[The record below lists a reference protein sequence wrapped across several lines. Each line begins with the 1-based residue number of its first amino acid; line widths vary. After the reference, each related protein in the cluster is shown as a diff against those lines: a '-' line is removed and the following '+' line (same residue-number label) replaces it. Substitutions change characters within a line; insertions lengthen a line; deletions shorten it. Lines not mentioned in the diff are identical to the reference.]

1 MTVSTTTIKNSYSAN
16 GSATAFNYTF
26 KIFASAELQVYIRT
40 TATGA
45 ETLKTVTTHYTV
57 SGIGDT
63 GGGTV
68 TFTSGNVPTSAQQVI
83 LVRATPLTQSTDY
96 VENDP
101 FPASSH
107 EDALD
112 KLTHQMQEQ
121 QEELD
126 RSFKVSKTVTDLTS
140 SEVVD
145 DAATRASKLLGFSSN
160 GASFAYYDNASTD
173 VEVAAI
179 AGLTSAANKI
189 IRYTGLG
196 TADLIDFLDQDDMS
210 SNSASAVP
218 SQQSVVAYV
227 AAQITAEDLDVTS
240 DSGTIDIDL
249 NSETLTVAG
258 GTGLS
263 SAASGTTVTLNID
276 STVTT
281 LTGTQT
287 LTNKTLTAPKFA
299 DGGFIADANGNELIK
314 LETTASAV
322 NELSVTNSATGN
334 AITLSATGGDT
345 NIDIDLTPKGSGEIN
360 IAAGNLNYAGT
371 AVTATGAELNILDG
385 VTATATELNLID
397 GVTAT
402 TAELNYSDTGAA
414 VGTVVASKVVTAD
427 ANKDVASFRNITL
440 TGELDA
446 ATLDI
451 SGNADIDGTL
461 EADAMTLNG
470 TAITDTAT
478 LSTGISNNN
487 VPKFT
492 SGVADNDFL
501 RVDGTAI
508 EGRSAS
514 EVLSDIAAAPAAGS
528 SNVVTTG
535 ALNSGSIT
543 SGFGTID
550 TGSSAITTTGLI
562 SGGSLDID
570 NVLING
576 TTIGHT
582 DDTDLITLADGVVTV
597 AGELDAATL
606 DISGNADIDG
616 TTNLDAVD
624 IDGAVQIDG
633 ATTFG
638 VDDTGVDVKFFGATS
653 GQYMLWDESANALSF
668 TDNAALLMGTG
679 GDLKL
684 FHNGSNSQINDLST
698 GNLQLLS
705 NGAGVDL
712 MKTDGEYMA
721 RFYTDG
727 AAVLYH
733 DNNVRLSTTSGGV
746 QIDGT
751 TTDDFLVIKT
761 TEAGAGTAPDVVFYR
776 MSSSPADNDYLGKLE
791 FRGRNDNSQDVQY
804 AYVAAQATD
813 VSDGTEDGRLLIN
826 AKINGADHTHIQCD
840 PDGVAV
846 NGALLPVGDNNKA
859 LGSDAARWGSLT
871 CGGTVTFGWGSASA
885 PGISLNSD
893 SDNGFFR
900 GGANIL
906 ACATAGSER
915 FRVDAAGI
923 VMVGATA
930 TTGYFDGTFNVL
942 GRICNKLAS
951 GVDGGAW
958 WHQGTSG
965 TRFFFRF
972 GTGSSY
978 GENGTISSDGTNV
991 TYATSSDYRLKNSI
1005 NYKWSATTRLKELKP
1020 AQFKFNSAGEDAD
1033 FVDGFLAHEVASVVP
1048 VSVVGE
1054 KDAVD
1059 EKNDPIYQG
1068 MDHAKLVP
1076 LLTKALQE
1084 SIEKIEA
1091 LEARV
1096 ATLEG
1101 E

>member
-1 MTVSTTTIKNSYSAN
+1 MTVSTTTIKNSYSGN

-145 DAATRASKLLGFSSN
+145 DASTRASKLLGFSSD
-160 GASFAYYDNASTD
+160 GASFAYYSNPD
-173 VEVAAI
+173 VDAEVTAI
-179 AGLTSAANKI
+179 GGLTSAANKM
-189 IRYTGLG
+189 IRYTGSG

-446 ATLDI
+446 GSLDV
-451 SGNADIDGTL
+451 SGDADIDGTL

-528 SNVVTTG
+528 SNIVTTG
-535 ALNSGSIT
+535 ALNAGSIT
-543 SGFGTID
+543 SGFGAID
-550 TGSSAITTTGLI
+550 NGSSNITTTGDI
-562 SGGSLDID
+562 SGG
-570 NVLING
+570 
-576 TTIGHT
+576 
-582 DDTDLITLADGVVTV
+582 TV
-597 AGELDAATL
+597 
-606 DISGNADIDG
+606 N
-616 TTNLDAVD
+616 
-624 IDGAVQIDG
+624 
-633 ATTFG
+633 
-638 VDDTGVDVKFFGATS
+638 ATS
-653 GQYMLWDESANALSF
+653 DTAAG
-668 TDNAALLMGTG
+668 DNAAIGYTSAEGLILTGQGSTSDVTIKNDADETVLSIPTGTQTVVIE
-679 GDLKL
+679 GD
-684 FHNGSNSQINDLST
+684 
-698 GNLQLLS
+698 
-705 NGAGVDL
+705 
-712 MKTDGEYMA
+712 
-721 RFYTDG
+721 
-727 AAVLYH
+727 
-733 DNNVRLSTTSGGV
+733 TTS
-746 QIDGT
+746 
-751 TTDDFLVIKT
+751 DFLTLKT

-826 AKINGADHTHIQCD
+826 AKIAGADYTHIQCD
-840 PDGVAV
+840 PNGVGIGVAASDPLHLYKSAADTTLRLQWDAE
-846 NGALLPVGDNNKA
+846 NAGKISFREGATETGQIEMHSP
-859 LGSDAARWGSLT
+859 T
-871 CGGTVTFGWGSASA
+871 
-885 PGISLNSD
+885 D
-893 SDNGFFR
+893 SDQAGNMKIATLSSGA
-900 GGANIL
+900 GGKAIVFQTNS
-906 ACATAGSER
+906 SEAMR
-915 FRVDAAGI
+915 IDSAGI
-923 VMVGATA
+923 VMIAATA
-930 TTGYFDGTFNVL
+930 TTGYFDGQFNVL

-951 GVDGGAW
+951 GADGGAW

-978 GENGTISSDGTNV
+978 SENGTISSDGTNV

-1005 NYKWSATTRLKELKP
+1005 NYEWSATDRLKELKP
-1020 AQFKFNSAGEDAD
+1020 ARFKFNSAGEDAD

-1059 EKNDPIYQG
+1059 QNNDPIYQA

-1084 SIEKIEA
+1084 AMEKIEA

-1101 E
+1101 